1 VVAPKLA
8 KGELSRGPIMYR
20 RRFALTAGLGIL
32 LISWAAG
39 AEDEPKP
46 GAPPK
51 GPLSPREELATFR
64 VPKGFHVELVASE
77 PDVVDPV
84 AMAFDEDGRLFVAE
98 MRGYP
103 NAGVATGKISSG
115 KIKMLEADKDGVY
128 KRCTIF
134 ADGLRFPTSVMPW
147 KGGLIVAVA
156 PDIVYYQDT
165 AGKTHPKRTLYTGF
179 AVENIQQLVN
189 SLQWG
194 LDNWVHGVAGGNG
207 GTISSAEKPVTPKVT
222 LHGRGIRFHPE
233 QPGSLQP
240 TSGGGQYGLAADD
253 WEQWFTNTNSQ
264 HLRHIVLPDHYLRRN
279 PFLAVSVV
287 TLDIPDH
294 GAACK
299 VHRISPFEAWRVERT
314 SRRKKEDPDAKRFPS
329 TELVPGGY
337 ITSACSPVVYTA
349 NLFPEA
355 YRGNTFICDPANN
368 LVHRDVLVP
377 KGATFT
383 ARRAASE
390 KECEFLASTDTWFRP
405 VHLSIGPDGALYV
418 LDFYREVI
426 ETPLSLP
433 DDIKKKLNLESRGR
447 GRIWRV
453 VPDGTRRAKKPE
465 LRKAPTADL
474 VKHLADPN
482 PWWRLTAQRLLVER
496 QDKEAV
502 KPLRKLVSESASAQ
516 GRAHALWALHGLKS
530 LDDASLERGL
540 KDKEAGVREQTLRLA
555 EERLA
560 LSARLCAVTAAL
572 ADDSSPRVRFQLAFS
587 VGEADAPELVSALA
601 KVARR
606 DIDDPWTQTAVL
618 SSARKTAP
626 ALLQNL
632 VRDEKFTKSLDA
644 ARTRLLTRL
653 AAVVGAQADD
663 ANLAKTLNL
672 LPTAKE
678 GAGEWQTAVLAGLG
692 RGLQNSGRSLSQLWD
707 KPPTAL
713 KDAVKKIQP
722 FFDRAAARASDKP
735 AKASDASRKTAIEL
749 LGYGPYRTAGP
760 ALKKLLAPQVGVDLQ
775 LAAVRALSLH
785 HQKDVA
791 EVLLEPWAAYSPSVR
806 REVLEA
812 LFARPERLPPLL
824 NAIEKKEVLAGQLE
838 PFRVAQLRRHP
849 DAKLRERAVKLFAGQ
864 TAPEREKVVKDYRAA
879 LDLKSDTTR
888 GKAVFKKNC
897 SACHRLENVGVE
909 VGPDLL
915 SALRNKSREQLLID
929 ILDPSR
935 EVDPRYINYLVTTKA
950 GRSFSGMIAAETA
963 SSITLRRA
971 EKAEDVILRSQIDI
985 IEATAKSVMPEG
997 LEMQLTKQDLADVIA
1012 YLRSVAAPK

>member
-1 VVAPKLA
+1 V
-8 KGELSRGPIMYR
+8 
-20 RRFALTAGLGIL
+20 GLGIL
-32 LISWAAG
+32 LASWAAD
-39 AEDEPKP
+39 AKDEPKP
-46 GAPPK
+46 GTPPK

-128 KRCTIF
+128 KRCTTF

-156 PDIVYYQDT
+156 PDIVYFEDIV
-165 AGKTHPKRTLYTGF
+165 GKTHPKRTLYTGF
-179 AVENIQQLVN
+179 ALENIQQLVN

-207 GTISSAEKPVTPKVT
+207 GTISSAEKPDMPKVT

-279 PFLAVSVV
+279 PFLAVSAV

-377 KGATFT
+377 RGATFS
-383 ARRAASE
+383 ARRADSE
-390 KECEFLASTDTWFRP
+390 KDCEFLASTDTWFRP

-433 DDIKKKLNLESRGR
+433 DDIKKKYNLESRGR

-453 VPDGTRRAKKPE
+453 VPDGARRAKKPE
-465 LRKAPTADL
+465 LRKAATAAL

-502 KPLRKLVSESASAQ
+502 KPLRKLVSEAASAQ
-516 GRAHALWALHGLKS
+516 GRAHALWTLHGLKS
-530 LDDASLERGL
+530 LDDASIERGL
-540 KDKEAGVREQTLRLA
+540 EDKEAGVREQALRLA

-560 LSARLCAVTAAL
+560 SSARLRTLAAAL
-572 ADDSSPRVRFQLAFS
+572 ADDRSPRVRFQLAFS
-587 VGEADAPELVSALA
+587 LGEADAPELVAALA

-606 DIDDPWTQTAVL
+606 DLDDPWTQTAVL
-618 SSARKTAP
+618 SSTRRTAP
-626 ALLQNL
+626 ALLENL
-632 VRDEKFTKSLDA
+632 VRAEDFSGRLGA
-644 ARTRLLTRL
+644 GRSRLLTRL
-653 AAVVGAQADD
+653 SAVVGAQADD

-672 LPTAKE
+672 IAAEKAD
-678 GAGEWQTAVLAGLG
+678 AGEWQSAVLAGLG
-692 RGLQNSGRSLSQLWD
+692 QGLQNSGRSLSRIWD
-707 KPPTAL
+707 KPPPAL
-713 KDAVKKIQP
+713 RDAVKKLQP
-722 FFDRAAARASDKP
+722 FFDLAALSARYEL
-735 AKASDASRKTAIEL
+735 AKITEAERRNAIKL
-749 LGYGPYRTAGP
+749 LGYGPYPTAAP
-760 ALKKLLAPQVGVDLQ
+760 TLKKLLAPQVPGDLQ
-775 LAAVRALSLH
+775 LLAVRALSLH
-785 HQKDVA
+785 DRA
-791 EVLLEPWAAYSPSVR
+791 EVAATLLKPWAGYSPSVR

-812 LFARPERLPPLL
+812 IFARSERLTLLL
-824 NAIEKKEVLAGQLE
+824 NAVEKKEVLAGQLE
-838 PFRVAQLRRHP
+838 PFRVAQLRKHP

-864 TAPEREKVVKDYRAA
+864 TAPDREKVVKDYRAA
-879 LDLKSDTTR
+879 LDLRSDATR

-897 SACHRLENVGVE
+897 SACHRMENVGVE

-915 SALRNKSREQLLID
+915 SALRNKSPEQLLID

-997 LEMQLTKQDLADVIA
+997 LEMQFTKQDLADVIA
-1012 YLRSVAAPK
+1012 YLRSVSAPK